1 MASDGT
7 TKTRAERRSAS
18 IVVLGL
24 LLASFM
30 WVVII
35 PVSLTQPPSPVGSMV
50 LTLGMVLLSAAMVLV
65 LHAAVSQTVP
75 IGGVLWRVALLVVVT
90 VALWLPLH
98 VWAEPGELP
107 WAWLA
112 GFVVAA
118 CGLVRIRLGVVTAVV
133 LGSAAV
139 YAGAAFDS
147 GADELL
153 VMAGCALVLWLV
165 CQAIVW
171 LFRLLR
177 AAQAGREAEVAL
189 AIAEERMR
197 SSRELHDV
205 LGHRLGVIAL
215 KAELAADLAT
225 SDAAGAVREMRS
237 IEELGRETV
246 VEARRAVHGSTAGD
260 LGAQLRTAE
269 LVLAS
274 AGIETELDVD
284 EDLLA
289 RLPEDRSRLLAT
301 VVREAVTNVLRHS
314 DATRVRL
321 SLGASGSALTLTVA
335 NDGARESKG
344 RAEEVS
350 GSGLAALAARCRASG
365 ARLSAG
371 PVPGGRFEL
380 SVDADRESR

>member
-1 MASDGT
+1 MASEGT
-7 TKTRAERRSAS
+7 AKTRAERRCAS

-75 IGGVLWRVALLVVVT
+75 VGGVLWRVALLVAIA

-118 CGLVRIRLGVVTAVV
+118 CGLVGIRLGVVAAVV

-139 YAGAAFDS
+139 YAGVAFDS

-153 VMAGCALVLWLV
+153 VMVGCALALWLV

-225 SDAAGAVREMRS
+225 SDATGAAREIRS
-237 IEELGRETV
+237 IEELARETV
-246 VEARRAVHGSTAGD
+246 AEARRAVHGSTAGG
-260 LGAQLRTAE
+260 LGDQLRTAG

-274 AGIETELDVD
+274 AGIGTKFDVD

-314 DATRVRL
+314 DATWVHL
-321 SLGASGSALTLTVA
+321 ELGASGSALTLTVA